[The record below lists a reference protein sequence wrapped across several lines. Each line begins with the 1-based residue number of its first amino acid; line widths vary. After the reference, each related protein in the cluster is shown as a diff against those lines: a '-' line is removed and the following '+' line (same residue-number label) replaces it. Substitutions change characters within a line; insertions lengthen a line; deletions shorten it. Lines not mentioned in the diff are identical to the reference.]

1 MYTSNSIP
9 FPAEKRAIVI
19 ATVNGL
25 GNSASIYGVFLWP
38 ATTAPRYTQGFATT
52 TAFAVL
58 AAVGVQVYKYYAL
71 QHPYPLRDDLDKQ
84 GGQVERSIAV

>member
-1 MYTSNSIP
+1 MYVANSIP

-19 ATVNGL
+19 GLINGL

-58 AAVGVQVYKYYAL
+58 LAIGAQVYKYFLQKHTYAI
-71 QHPYPLRDDLDKQ
+71 REDLDKQ
-84 GGQVERSIAV
+84 GGPVEKSVTV